1 MIMTESEAR
10 SRLIEYYGNKATK
23 EDISRFI
30 SGAKTYGRQM
40 VVANKQD
47 THYPNGVI
55 MKVSN
60 FLDKSAEHEFS
71 FIPENFGLDDTIDT
85 TIDYTED
92 LLQPCDDSNDASV
105 ASEPIEVKPEPTAAE
120 RQYME
125 KSQAIKDKK
134 ATYWNNI
141 LEGFKNRTSN
151 SVGCKKCG
159 MRVSKTDALSY
170 GLVCPRCSNLL
181 VNDTIKSR
189 LKHFDDKLVALG
201 ERYGIEISDETSIE
215 MNNDNRVAD
224 TGTRLQDLL
233 TN

>member
-1 MIMTESEAR
+1 MTESEAR
-10 SRLIEYYGNKATK
+10 SRLMEYYGDKATK
-23 EDISRFI
+23 DDISRFI
-30 SGAKTYGRQM
+30 SGAKTYGRQL

-47 THYPNGVI
+47 TCYPDGVI
-55 MKVSN
+55 LKVGN
-60 FLDKSAEHEFS
+60 VLDKAAEHEFS

-85 TIDYTED
+85 AIDYAED
-92 LLQPCDDSNDASV
+92 LSQPHNDSNDADV
-105 ASEPIEVKPEPTAAE
+105 ASEPIEVKHEPTAAE

-125 KSQAIKDKK
+125 KSQVIKDKK

-170 GLVCPRCSNLL
+170 NLVCPRCSNLL
-181 VNDTIKSR
+181 VNDTIRGR
-189 LKHFDDKLVALG
+189 LKYFDDKLVALG
-201 ERYGIEISDETSIE
+201 EKYGIEINDETSIE

>member
-1 MIMTESEAR
+1 MTESEAR

-47 THYPNGVI
+47 TYYPNGVI
-55 MKVSN
+55 LRVSN
-60 FLDKSAEHEFS
+60 VLDKSAEHEFS

-85 TIDYTED
+85 TIDHTED
-92 LLQPCDDSNDASV
+92 LLQPCDDSNDIMP
-105 ASEPIEVKPEPTAAE
+105 EPIEVKHEPTAAE

-181 VNDTIKSR
+181 VNDTIKGR
-189 LKHFDDKLVALG
+189 LKYFDDKLVALG
-201 ERYGIEISDETSIE
+201 EKYGIEISYKTSTEIS
-215 MNNDNRVAD
+215 NNNKVAD
-224 TGTRLQDLL
+224 TSTRLQDLL